1 MTKIKIQ
8 STQNPTIIKLEAD
21 TFLVRGNYEYKNID
35 EAKQSPLAQQL
46 FYLPFIK
53 TVYISGNFIAL
64 GRYSIVDWADV
75 QEEVAQQVQAYL
87 DSGNA
92 VVIEQETPK
101 RQPFTIYAESTP
113 NPSVM
118 KFVANKRLVNAI
130 HEFHSIDEAVYS
142 PLATALFHFPYV
154 KEVFLDNNYVSV
166 MKYEVA
172 NWDEIHSELREFIR
186 EYLAQGKEVL
196 SPKTP
201 VSTENQTQNLD
212 EVSQKII
219 AILDEYVRPA
229 VAGDG
234 GNIRFE
240 GYNPENQVVK
250 VMLQGACSGCPSS
263 KITLKN
269 GIEAILKDMLQMPE
283 ISVEAVND

>member
-64 GRYSIVDWADV
+64 ERYSIVDWADV

>member
-1 MTKIKIQ
+1 MAKISIQ
-8 STQNPTIIKLEAD
+8 TTQNPTIIKLESD

-64 GRYSIVDWADV
+64 ERFSIVDWADV
-75 QEEVAQQVQAYL
+75 QDEVAAQIQAFL
-87 DSGNA
+87 DSGNP
-92 VVIEQETPK
+92 VVIEEETPK
-101 RQPFTIYAESTP
+101 REPFTIYTESTP

-130 HEFHSIDEAVYS
+130 HEFRSIDEAVYS
-142 PLATALFHFPYV
+142 PLATALFHFPFV

-166 MKYEVA
+166 MKYDVA
-172 NWDEIHSELREFIR
+172 NWDEIHPQLREFIR
-186 EYLAQGKEVL
+186 EYLMQGKEIL
-196 SPKTP
+196 S
-201 VSTENQTQNLD
+201 VQTQKPKEASFEHLD
-212 EVSQKII
+212 EVSQRIV

-229 VAGDG
+229 VASDG

-240 GYNPENQVVK
+240 GYNADTKEVRVL
-250 VMLQGACSGCPSS
+250 LQGACSGCPSS
-263 KITLKN
+263 KMTLKN

-283 ISVEAVND
+283 ISVEAING

>member
-64 GRYSIVDWADV
+64 ERYSIVDWADV

-201 VSTENQTQNLD
+201 ISTENQTQNLD